1 MTSQIPSKITCHPRT
16 FWDSME
22 SPVFLRVPLLGGR
35 KNAVKN
41 VGGVVVVAA
50 AVVVAASA
58 AAIVIYIAVVVPD
71 AAIFLFS
78 GLSVSTTS

>member
-50 AVVVAASA
+50 AVVVVAASA
-58 AAIVIYIAVVVPD
+58 AAIVIYILLLL
-71 AAIFLFS
+71 FLMLLFFCF
-78 GLSVSTTS
+78 LAYQ